1 MRAFENLAKAA
12 GNLSIVYISG
22 AGRDHSNQVLAL
34 SRERGVPCEV
44 IKVGASILAA
54 PGIQVIELEQKET
67 VKPGRPALESGR
79 LALQALEIASELIEA
94 NGTRGLVTLP
104 LSKHHVSLGAP
115 GFHGHTD
122 FLAERFRSDVLMLM
136 HGEKL
141 SVIPLTVHIP
151 IQEVSK
157 SLRGVLEDPAT
168 ARLLRLLE
176 NWSALKGAWA
186 LCGLNPHAGENG
198 LLGTEELEFIGAA
211 ADRFRRDGIPIEGPL
226 AADGIFQ
233 EFHGGRYRLVLA
245 CYHDQGLIP
254 FKALEGR
261 TGVNCTIGLPFPRTS
276 PDHGTA
282 FDLAGT
288 GKADPTSFIQ
298 AFELVAREGNL
309 WM

>member
-1 MRAFENLAKAA
+1 MSVPDSGSLVAKE
-12 GNLSIVYISG
+12 S
-22 AGRDHSNQVLAL
+22 QT
-34 SRERGVPCEV
+34 E
-44 IKVGASILAA
+44 
-54 PGIQVIELEQKET
+54 PGIRIQEIAQKEAI
-67 VKPGRPALESGR
+67 VPGKPGIESGR
-79 LALQALEIASELIEA
+79 LALEALSIASDLIHA
-94 NGTRGLVTLP
+94 NGAKGLVTLP
-104 LSKHHVSLGAP
+104 LSKHHVSLSAP

-122 FLAERFRSDVLMLM
+122 FLADRFKCDVLMLM

-151 IQEVSK
+151 IKDVPVSLKEVLDDAATVRLLGLLQNWSE
-157 SLRGVLEDPAT
+157 LRGP
-168 ARLLRLLE
+168 
-176 NWSALKGAWA
+176 WA

-198 LLGTEELEFIGAA
+198 LLGSEELEFIANA
-211 ADRFRRDGIPIEGPL
+211 ADRFRREGISIDGPL

-233 EFHGGRYRLVLA
+233 EFHSGHYRLVLA

-261 TGVNCTIGLPFPRTS
+261 SGVNCTIGLPFPRTS

-298 AFELVAREGNL
+298 AFKLLAGDAL
-309 WM
+309 WI